1 MINNQKVDEMPVS
14 LEGKQQMLTQ
24 KVSEEE
30 FIISHGIGS
39 KESKELVINLF
50 YKTLK
55 DLNSVDVELNSPV
68 RQDTKILRQL
78 SQKQASIL
86 STIV

>member
-1 MINNQKVDEMPVS
+1 M
-14 LEGKQQMLTQ
+14 
-24 KVSEEE
+24 
-30 FIISHGIGS
+30 GS
-39 KESKELVINLF
+39 KESKEQVINLF

-86 STIV
+86 SAIV